1 MSGEMDKHILKEAAA
16 AFATD
21 GEAISCQRYG
31 SGHINDT
38 FRLICEKH
46 PYILQRMNTDIFQDP
61 VSLMRNI
68 EGVTTFLRQEVMKN
82 NGDPDRET
90 LNLIRTREGA
100 PYYVDSRGNYWRMY
114 LFIEGATCYNLVEK
128 PEDFYQ
134 SGKAFGHFQ
143 RLLAHYP
150 ARELAET
157 IPGFHDTPGR
167 FRAFRKAVEEDV
179 CGRASE
185 VQNEIQFV
193 MDREQDMGLAMDMLA
208 KGELPLRVTHNDT
221 KLNNIMIDDKT
232 GQAIC
237 IIDLDTVMPGL
248 SIFDFGDSIRFG
260 ANTAEEDETDLTKV
274 SLSVPLFEIYTRGF
288 LEGCAGSL
296 PAAEVKM
303 LPQGARLMTRECGNR
318 FLTASLTGDPKFK
331 IAREKHNLDRCRT
344 QFGLVEDMEKKW
356 GEMERIVE
364 AVCKG

>member
-1 MSGEMDKHILKEAAA
+1 MSGEMDKHLLKEAAA

-157 IPGFHDTPGR
+157 IPGFHDTR
-167 FRAFRKAVEEDV
+167 
-179 CGRASE
+179 
-185 VQNEIQFV
+185 
-193 MDREQDMGLAMDMLA
+193 
-208 KGELPLRVTHNDT
+208 T
-221 KLNNIMIDDKT
+221 
-232 GQAIC
+232 
-237 IIDLDTVMPGL
+237 L
-248 SIFDFGDSIRFG
+248 S
-260 ANTAEEDETDLTKV
+260 
-274 SLSVPLFEIYTRGF
+274 GF
-288 LEGCAGSL
+288 
-296 PAAEVKM
+296 
-303 LPQGARLMTRECGNR
+303 Q
-318 FLTASLTGDPKFK
+318 
-331 IAREKHNLDRCRT
+331 
-344 QFGLVEDMEKKW
+344 
-356 GEMERIVE
+356 
-364 AVCKG
+364 

>member
-1 MSGEMDKHILKEAAA
+1 MSGEMDKHLLKEAAA

-157 IPGFHDTPGR
+157 IPGFMTLRDAFGLSVRQWRRISAAGRQR
-167 FRAFRKAVEEDV
+167 FR
-179 CGRASE
+179 
-185 VQNEIQFV
+185 
-193 MDREQDMGLAMDMLA
+193 
-208 KGELPLRVTHNDT
+208 T
-221 KLNNIMIDDKT
+221 
-232 GQAIC
+232 
-237 IIDLDTVMPGL
+237 
-248 SIFDFGDSIRFG
+248 RF
-260 ANTAEEDETDLTKV
+260 
-274 SLSVPLFEIYTRGF
+274 SLSWTGSRIWAWPWICWPRGSF
-288 LEGCAGSL
+288 
-296 PAAEVKM
+296 
-303 LPQGARLMTRECGNR
+303 
-318 FLTASLTGDPKFK
+318 
-331 IAREKHNLDRCRT
+331 H
-344 QFGLVEDMEKKW
+344 
-356 GEMERIVE
+356 
-364 AVCKG
+364 

>member
-21 GEAISCQRYG
+21 GEAVSCQRYG

-68 EGVTTFLRQEVMKN
+68 EGVTTFLRQEVIKN

-167 FRAFRKAVEEDV
+167 FRAFRKAVEEDI

-296 PAAEVKM
+296 TEAEVKM
-303 LPQGARLMTRECGNR
+303 LPQGARLMTLECGIR
-318 FLTASLTGDPKFK
+318 FLTDYLSGDTYFK

-344 QFGLVEDMEKKW
+344 QFKLVSDMEAAWDGMK
-356 GEMERIVE
+356 
-364 AVCKG
+364 AVIDKYR

>member
-1 MSGEMDKHILKEAAA
+1 
-16 AFATD
+16 
-21 GEAISCQRYG
+21 
-31 SGHINDT
+31 
-38 FRLICEKH
+38 
-46 PYILQRMNTDIFQDP
+46 
-61 VSLMRNI
+61 
-68 EGVTTFLRQEVMKN
+68 
-82 NGDPDRET
+82 
-90 LNLIRTREGA
+90 
-100 PYYVDSRGNYWRMY
+100 
-114 LFIEGATCYNLVEK
+114 
-128 PEDFYQ
+128 
-134 SGKAFGHFQ
+134 
-143 RLLAHYP
+143 
-150 ARELAET
+150 
-157 IPGFHDTPGR
+157 
-167 FRAFRKAVEEDV
+167 
-179 CGRASE
+179 
-185 VQNEIQFV
+185 
-193 MDREQDMGLAMDMLA
+193 MGLAMDMLA

-296 PAAEVKM
+296 TEAEVKM
-303 LPQGARLMTRECGNR
+303 LPQGARLMTLECGIR
-318 FLTASLTGDPKFK
+318 FLTDYLSGDTYFK
-331 IAREKHNLDRCRT
+331 ISREKHNLDRCRT

>member
-1 MSGEMDKHILKEAAA
+1 M
-16 AFATD
+16 
-21 GEAISCQRYG
+21 
-31 SGHINDT
+31 
-38 FRLICEKH
+38 
-46 PYILQRMNTDIFQDP
+46 
-61 VSLMRNI
+61 
-68 EGVTTFLRQEVMKN
+68 
-82 NGDPDRET
+82 
-90 LNLIRTREGA
+90 
-100 PYYVDSRGNYWRMY
+100 DSRGNYWRMY

-167 FRAFRKAVEEDV
+167 FRAFRKAVEEDI

-274 SLSVPLFEIYTRGF
+274 SLSVPLFEI
-288 LEGCAGSL
+288 
-296 PAAEVKM
+296 
-303 LPQGARLMTRECGNR
+303 
-318 FLTASLTGDPKFK
+318 
-331 IAREKHNLDRCRT
+331 
-344 QFGLVEDMEKKW
+344 
-356 GEMERIVE
+356 
-364 AVCKG
+364 

>member
-21 GEAISCQRYG
+21 GEAVSCQRYG

-68 EGVTTFLRQEVMKN
+68 EGVTTFLRQEVIKN

-90 LNLIRTREGA
+90 LNLRTTREGA
-100 PYYVDSRGNYWRMY
+100 PYYVDSR
-114 LFIEGATCYNLVEK
+114 GATCYNLVEK

-167 FRAFRKAVEEDV
+167 FRAFRKAVEEDI

-296 PAAEVKM
+296 TEAEVKM
-303 LPQGARLMTRECGNR
+303 LPQGARLMTLECGIR
-318 FLTASLTGDPKFK
+318 FLTDYLSGDTYFK
-331 IAREKHNLDRCRT
+331 ISREKHNLDRCRT
-344 QFGLVEDMEKKW
+344 QLGLVEDMEKKW

>member
-1 MSGEMDKHILKEAAA
+1 MSGEMDKHLLKEAAA

-167 FRAFRKAVEEDV
+167 FRAFSKAVEEDI

-296 PAAEVKM
+296 TEAEVKM
-303 LPQGARLMTRECGNR
+303 LPQGARLMTLECGIR
-318 FLTASLTGDPKFK
+318 FLTDYLSGDTYFK
-331 IAREKHNLDRCRT
+331 TAREKHNLDRCRT